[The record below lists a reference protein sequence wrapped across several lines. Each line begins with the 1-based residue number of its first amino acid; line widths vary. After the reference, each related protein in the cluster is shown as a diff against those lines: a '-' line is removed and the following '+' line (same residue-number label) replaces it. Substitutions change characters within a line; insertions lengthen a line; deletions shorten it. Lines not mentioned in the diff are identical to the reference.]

1 MDSFDLLQKLDRE
14 HGKKSDYKTTV
25 NIEDI
30 NKVTAERISS
40 NKLKEDSSLINA
52 INTPDKE
59 SVSPKETSEKTT
71 RNLKPTLE
79 VVDIV
84 TEEPSK
90 GKDEKD
96 DDAR

>member
-40 NKLKEDSSLINA
+40 NKLKPVPSGFCSGED
-52 INTPDKE
+52 T
-59 SVSPKETSEKTT
+59 
-71 RNLKPTLE
+71 
-79 VVDIV
+79 
-84 TEEPSK
+84 
-90 GKDEKD
+90 
-96 DDAR
+96 